1 MKRFVLLLT
10 LCGCLPPRAVSARL
24 LPAALSLQARG
35 ELAAEQADTV
45 GIPTARSSWQHDAA
59 WSALLVAVWRD
70 RPSDTPFA
78 LLVPPVALLVPPVAQ
93 GWTLDPNGSADPAGS
108 GLSWTMQGIYP
119 GGQP

>member
-10 LCGCLPPRAVSARL
+10 LCGCLPPRTVSARL

-35 ELAAEQADTV
+35 EFAAEQANAV
-45 GIPTARSSWQHDAA
+45 GIPTARSGWQDDAA

-70 RPSDTPFA
+70 RPSDVPFA
-78 LLVPPVALLVPPVAQ
+78 SLVPPHAEV
-93 GWTLDPNGSADPAGS
+93 WTLDPNGSADPAGS

-119 GGQP
+119 GAQP

>member
-10 LCGCLPPRAVSARL
+10 LCGCLPPRTVSARL

-35 ELAAEQADTV
+35 EFASEQANAV
-45 GIPTARSSWQHDAA
+45 GTPTARSGWQDNAA
-59 WSALLVAVWRD
+59 WSALLVGIWRD
-70 RPSDTPFA
+70 RPSGTPFA
-78 LLVPPVALLVPPVAQ
+78 LLVPSAAE

-119 GGQP
+119 GAQP

>member
-10 LCGCLPPRAVSARL
+10 LCGCLPPRTVPARL

-35 ELAAEQADTV
+35 EFAAEQANAV
-45 GIPTARSSWQHDAA
+45 GTPTRRSGWQDDAA

-70 RPSDTPFA
+70 RTSDHLFA
-78 LLVPPVALLVPPVAQ
+78 LLVPPDAA
-93 GWTLDPNGSADPAGS
+93 GWTLDPNGSSDPAGS
-108 GLSWTMQGIYP
+108 GLSWTMQGVYL